1 MEVERND
8 LEDEIQ
14 TIPENGNTSLVD
26 SKTSIVDVTFEE
38 EISTTT
44 DSLVIECSSIRV
56 GSLKGTSLVPVIIS
70 TKYIEFKFMIEG
82 ERSVHCIKLQSD
94 DILQCL
100 YGQMYGVI
108 FIVTNIEA
116 GIKIRSVLGMKKKV
130 KGKSHLDPGGSV
142 GKGLFVTFFIAFPC
156 NLQNEQLKNVLQ
168 CYKNF
173 ANEEFLIEL
182 DEHSQHK
189 ILLET
194 SPNTGQEKKELVI
207 LKALTRAASTDFN
220 NNFVSGEATQTAVE
234 MYKFKPEGLGV
245 KDNRL
250 RLGVDYCR
258 FRLGVDDCRL
268 RLSVNDCR
276 FRLGVDDCRF
286 RLGLDD
292 CSFRLGVDDCRL
304 RLCVDDCRFRLG
316 VDYCRFRLG
325 EDDCRVKTWC
335 R

>member
-1 MEVERND
+1 MCSSYSIKDGESMMEVERND

-234 MYKFKPEGLGV
+234 MYKFKPEGEIKAFYVPVLGP
-245 KDNRL
+245 
-250 RLGVDYCR
+250 GGHVDKRWHQAIEWCS
-258 FRLGVDDCRL
+258 DCGPCPGKCVGY
-268 RLSVNDCR
+268 LSVIILL
-276 FRLGVDDCRF
+276 FWIFL
-286 RLGLDD
+286 LQK
-292 CSFRLGVDDCRL
+292 S
-304 RLCVDDCRFRLG
+304 
-316 VDYCRFRLG
+316 
-325 EDDCRVKTWC
+325 
-335 R
+335 

>member
-1 MEVERND
+1 MDGESMMEVERND

-14 TIPENGNTSLVD
+14 TIPQNGNTSLVD

-182 DEHSQHK
+182 DERSQHK

-234 MYKFKPEGLGV
+234 MYKFKPEGEIKAFYVPVLGP
-245 KDNRL
+245 
-250 RLGVDYCR
+250 GGHVDKRWHQAIEWCS
-258 FRLGVDDCRL
+258 DCGPCPGKCVGY
-268 RLSVNDCR
+268 LSVIILL
-276 FRLGVDDCRF
+276 FWIFL
-286 RLGLDD
+286 LQK
-292 CSFRLGVDDCRL
+292 S
-304 RLCVDDCRFRLG
+304 
-316 VDYCRFRLG
+316 
-325 EDDCRVKTWC
+325 
-335 R
+335 